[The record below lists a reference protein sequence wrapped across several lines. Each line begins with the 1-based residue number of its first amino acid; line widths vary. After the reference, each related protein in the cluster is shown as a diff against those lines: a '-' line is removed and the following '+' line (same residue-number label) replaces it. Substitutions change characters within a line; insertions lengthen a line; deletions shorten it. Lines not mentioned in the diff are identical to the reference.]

1 MPFLGA
7 YAASKYGLE
16 GYSEALRRELLL
28 YGIDVIVIGPGPV
41 RTPIWDKADSLDTEL
56 YAQSAYADI
65 LDRFKSAFIEA
76 GREGLTS
83 EFLGELVHTALTT
96 AHPRVRYAAV
106 KGRLIEKL
114 VMRLGSARMLDRLI
128 GKKLGLLD

>member
-1 MPFLGA
+1 M
-7 YAASKYGLE
+7 
-16 GYSEALRRELLL
+16 
-28 YGIDVIVIGPGPV
+28 
-41 RTPIWDKADSLDTEL
+41 
-56 YAQSAYADI
+56 
-65 LDRFKSAFIEA
+65 
-76 GREGLTS
+76 TS